1 MHVFGQRGLRQA
13 RRDSGS
19 QGTSRISSGGSRWHQ
34 LGWLGAR
41 RRPAPTKQGPLRQRR
56 GRMALDSAPKR
67 SAGICSLGLPEESGN
82 RATSCNNFPSA
93 CTRQSESRCRPA
105 DQATPGEDLV
115 VMPFRSDPSLTKPS
129 PHTWVENVLFILLGQ
144 TAGFPLYKCNLRFT
158 LHEAILDEFK
168 NTSHFL

>member
-1 MHVFGQRGLRQA
+1 MFGQRGQRQA

-19 QGTSRISSGGSRWHQ
+19 RGTSRISLGRLLAAPAGMARSPPPPCPHQ
-34 LGWLGAR
+34 AR
-41 RRPAPTKQGPLRQRR
+41 STEAEKRQE
-56 GRMALDSAPKR
+56 ALDSAPKR
-67 SAGICSLGLPEESGN
+67 SAGICSFGFPEEPGN
-82 RATSCNNFPSA
+82 HATSCNNFPSA
-93 CTRQSESRCRPA
+93 RTRQSESRCQPA
-105 DQATPGEDLV
+105 DQATPREDLV
-115 VMPFRSDPSLTKPS
+115 VTPFRSDPSLTKPS